1 MPIGVLTDCAAVA
14 LGGIIGTLAGKRI
27 PRETREQL
35 TVIFGFCA
43 MGIGI
48 NSIIKASSM
57 TPVILAVIL
66 GSLLGSLWDLEG
78 KIQGMT
84 SAALKRLPLRGETD
98 LNQLMIVI
106 VLFCFSGF
114 GYYGTFL
121 SSMSGDHSVL
131 ISKAMLDAF
140 TAMIF
145 AISVGI
151 PVTLVSLPMLAIMLA
166 LFLVG
171 KLIAPLMSE
180 GMMKDFIA
188 CGGILTLVTGV
199 RVSRILHTRVI
210 NMIPALILV
219 LPLSWL
225 WSLLP
230 F

>member
-14 LGGIIGTLAGKRI
+14 LGGIIGTLVGKRI

-145 AISVGI
+145 AIGVGI